1 MTGGLGEGFGCGFG
15 CVSQHDV
22 LCMPEEDTEFES
34 KQILLHILIL
44 LLLLISTES
53 RDVHQRWFQK

>member
-1 MTGGLGEGFGCGFG
+1 
-15 CVSQHDV
+15 
-22 LCMPEEDTEFES
+22 MPEEDTEFES

-53 RDVHQRWFQK
+53 RDIHQRWFQK